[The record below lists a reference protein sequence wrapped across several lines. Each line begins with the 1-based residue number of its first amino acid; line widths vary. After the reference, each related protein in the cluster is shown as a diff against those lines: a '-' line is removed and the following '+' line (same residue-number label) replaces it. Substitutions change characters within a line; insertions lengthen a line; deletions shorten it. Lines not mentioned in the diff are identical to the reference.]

1 MENAPVVL
9 QPMQMN
15 PPLLFVAQGLIVLA
29 GSLTLAVVLHRRLPA
44 TWKSWIWGTLTF
56 IASQMVRIPLLIALT
71 AASQMLGWNF
81 GTEGNFWFNFA
92 VLTLTSGL
100 FEEGSRYLV
109 MRFLAKDTR
118 GWNEAVMFGA
128 GHGGIEAILLVTL
141 TAFSNAFVLMNADAL
156 LAQTQAA
163 APGTVPALTQQI
175 DTLRN
180 VGIGIIGASL
190 IERVFAVMLHIGLSV
205 MVMQAVQGRGKKWLL
220 FAMLIHA
227 GANGAALL
235 AQRAFGVVGAEVA
248 VALFGL
254 AMLAYT
260 LRMRPRATD
269 ASTLSVP
276 DPVPRSE

>member
-1 MENAPVVL
+1 MENAPAVL
-9 QPMQMN
+9 QPTQMN
-15 PPLLFVAQGLIVLA
+15 TPWLFVAQGLIVLA

-56 IASQMVRIPLLIALT
+56 IASQVVRIPLLIALT

-81 GTEGNFWFNFA
+81 GQEGNFWFNFV

-100 FEEGSRYLV
+100 FEEGARYLV

-175 DTLRN
+175 ESLRT
-180 VGIGIIGASL
+180 VGIGLIGASL

-205 MVMQAVQGRGKKWLL
+205 MVMQAVQGRGMKWLL
-220 FAMLIHA
+220 LAMLIHA
-227 GANGAALL
+227 GANGATLL
-235 AQRAFGVVGAEVA
+235 AQRALCWHTHCRCGHVS
-248 VALFGL
+248 
-254 AMLAYT
+254 
-260 LRMRPRATD
+260 RKD
-269 ASTLSVP
+269 
-276 DPVPRSE
+276 